1 MIDRLNRLEYKLDML
16 FKKVNT
22 LEKMIDGELLKN
34 NRDDVWEEFIRVVKV
49 QERHQ
54 RKTSF

>member
-1 MIDRLNRLEYKLDML
+1 MIDRINRLGYKIDILNR
-16 FKKVNT
+16 KVNT
-22 LEKMIDGELLKN
+22 LEKMIGGELLKN
-34 NRDDVWEEFIRVVKV
+34 NRDEMWEEFVRVVKV

>member
-1 MIDRLNRLEYKLDML
+1 ML

-34 NRDDVWEEFIRVVKV
+34 NRDDVWEEFVRVVKV